1 MRSDSYFQFTFVKA
15 DTLETFERELNAKLY
30 DLRGK
35 DPEVFFDGLTAARI
49 RYKESEMTP
58 EDLREEYSLKG
69 VNLHCIDCPFFEPLR
84 NKDGSVNRA
93 AKKGDCMFHNY
104 GLTWRDAPACER
116 FYKMLNEGDLK
127 VVKGVEEC

>member
-1 MRSDSYFQFTFVKA
+1 MRSDSYLQFRIIAA
-15 DTLETFERELNAKLY
+15 DTFDELTEKLNAAMY
-30 DLRGK
+30 ELRAK
-35 DPEVFFDGLTAARI
+35 DPEVEFEGHTARI
-49 RYKESEMTP
+49 CYKESEMTP
-58 EDLREEYSLKG
+58 EDLRDEYAMKG
-69 VNLHCIDCPFFEPLR
+69 VRLHCLDCPFFEPLR

-93 AKKGDCMFHNY
+93 AKKGDCMFQNY